1 MLERYFE
8 PSKPASACQE
18 PQSKGRI
25 ARALTPLEQSS
36 ESSGGSEEARVPILT
51 YIYWPT
57 VLQFLFNRPMYS
69 SLLVANCGSSRCFA
83 APHSFSSLLLAPVGR

>member
-51 YIYWPT
+51 YIY
-57 VLQFLFNRPMYS
+57 
-69 SLLVANCGSSRCFA
+69 
-83 APHSFSSLLLAPVGR
+83 